1 MLFVFAHVKAERD
14 VEATLADQSEMNC
27 TNLMSLVIN
36 NPLMQ
41 RISFLVAGSR
51 YNNSIVIVLAA
62 D

>member
-14 VEATLADQSEMNC
+14 VETTLADQSEINC
-27 TNLMSLVIN
+27 TNLMFLVIN

-51 YNNSIVIVLAA
+51 YNNSIVIVLEA

>member
-14 VEATLADQSEMNC
+14 VETTLADQSEINC
-27 TNLMSLVIN
+27 TNLMFLVIN

-41 RISFLVAGSR
+41 RISFLAGSR

-62 D
+62 E

>member
-1 MLFVFAHVKAERD
+1 MLFVFEHVKAERD
-14 VEATLADQSEMNC
+14 VETTLADQSEINC
-27 TNLMSLVIN
+27 TNLMFLVIN

-41 RISFLVAGSR
+41 RISFLVAGSH